1 MFDKIRAHFLAT
13 ICHFCTFAL
22 VWEPVFFNFGFI
34 FVSSMGSVKLK
45 PSSHIYRWILYW
57 LFALIFGVSSQYG
70 NLSYRAVS
78 ANYPLYSSYSEE
90 NVMSNHAKYDHLIS
104 HQTPTHHQPDPTT
117 NTPTQPPTHN
127 YNNLIKSLK
136 HLGERC

>member
-1 MFDKIRAHFLAT
+1 MRSNDGRWVLWLLVPVSFDISRVIRHTFTAANQVNYFLRV
-13 ICHFCTFAL
+13 IIVSLYL

-57 LFALIFGVSSQYG
+57 LFALIFGESSQYG

-90 NVMSNHAKYDHLIS
+90 NVMSHHAK
-104 HQTPTHHQPDPTT
+104 
-117 NTPTQPPTHN
+117 
-127 YNNLIKSLK
+127 
-136 HLGERC
+136 